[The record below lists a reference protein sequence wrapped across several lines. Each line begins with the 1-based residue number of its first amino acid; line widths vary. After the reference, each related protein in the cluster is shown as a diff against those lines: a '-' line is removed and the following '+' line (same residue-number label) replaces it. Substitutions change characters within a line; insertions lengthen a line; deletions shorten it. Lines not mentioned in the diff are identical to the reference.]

1 MGPAV
6 TSRTSF
12 VDDELL
18 GLEEREQR
26 ALRFLDAFPSA
37 QAREAYR
44 RAAFDLLVYRLGHQ
58 RAPR

>member
-1 MGPAV
+1 M

-12 VDDELL
+12 VDDELP
-18 GLEEREQR
+18 GLVERERR

-44 RAAFDLLVYRLGHQ
+44 RASLDLLVYRLGHQ
-58 RAPR
+58 QVPR